1 MPSKQACLGM
11 DPREEAG
18 KGRGQETQGPPRR
31 GWWSS
36 VSSAWEGEAEWQA
49 AASARQSRRE
59 FTENPPPE

>member
-18 KGRGQETQGPPRR
+18 KGGGQETQGPPRH

-36 VSSAWEGEAEWQA
+36 VSSARECEAERQA
-49 AASARQSRRE
+49 AVSAQQSRRE